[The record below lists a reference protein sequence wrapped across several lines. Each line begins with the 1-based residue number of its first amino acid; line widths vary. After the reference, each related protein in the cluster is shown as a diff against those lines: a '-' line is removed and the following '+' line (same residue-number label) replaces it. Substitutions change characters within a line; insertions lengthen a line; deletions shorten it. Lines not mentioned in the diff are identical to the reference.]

1 MNKHDH
7 HGQYRAER
15 GMVRIRMERTTLA
28 SLLWRAARAG
38 WIPITAAQLFEQ
50 IFSWFRRTI
59 ARTYCDQCAVSFPP
73 RACRGLAVHL
83 HTHRVNVARH
93 WGFCSHL
100 CRETWLGAGAAEDLW
115 PIVDDS
121 IPYDPAPFTS
131 DDGQVQV
138 SVFFDDG
145 PGSVVAGVAV
155 VDAAGEQR
163 FGLLNGRLIL
173 SVVLASPQE
182 ANSWWRSPAWMTT
195 GLVEVCADLRE
206 AA

>member
-7 HGQYRAER
+7 HGHRVAD
-15 GMVRIRMERTTLA
+15 GSMARIHMEQTTWP
-28 SLLWRAARAG
+28 SLLWRATRAG
-38 WIPITAAQLFEQ
+38 WIPIAAALLFEQ
-50 IFSWFRRTI
+50 IVSWFRRTI
-59 ARTYCDQCAVSFPP
+59 ARTYCDQCAASFPP

-121 IPYDPAPFTS
+121 IPYDPTPFTS
-131 DDGQVQV
+131 DDGQVHV

-145 PGSVVAGVAV
+145 PGSVAVGVAV

-182 ANSWWRSPAWMTT
+182 VNSWWRSPAWITT